1 MAVDPLMTQLVQ
13 AEQQLQLLS
22 RSLLQGDALAY
33 ETATLSLRNAVAQL
47 ALTCHDL
54 PTPVSPAVAERLQ
67 LLAQALLR
75 QRDQLARR
83 ATVVQRSLSVM
94 LPDAQPTY
102 QAPPGRGGGF
112 GGQAPRLYS
121 SAAR

>member
-1 MAVDPLMTQLVQ
+1 MAVDPLITQLGQ
-13 AEQQLQLLS
+13 AEQQLQHLS
-22 RSLLQGDALAY
+22 QSLLQGDALAY
-33 ETATLSLRNAVAQL
+33 EAATLSLRHAVAQL
-47 ALTCHDL
+47 ALTCHGA
-54 PTPVSPAVAERLQ
+54 PAPVAPAVAQRLQ
-67 LLAQALLR
+67 QLAQALLR

-83 ATVVQRSLSVM
+83 ATVVQRSLSIM
-94 LPDAQPTY
+94 LPNAQPTY